1 MYSFPTVLLW
11 MTLRPT
17 IESIAFANQ
26 VDRRSNFWSKLPRS
40 TPPSYEQDQQF
51 HGREHQ
57 KDGEHQYGQK
67 FLSRL
72 ASLGFA
78 WLCAS
83 IKQKETQSVI
93 LQDSKKTEQTNMSAS
108 HTLSNHIWTYLDH
121 RLSSKQ
127 SAPLFAPR
135 HRKPLVALT
144 IPSFPD
150 LERQIS
156 RKT

>member
-93 LQDSKKTEQTNMSAS
+93 LQDSKKNRTNKYVSVTHAFKS
-108 HTLSNHIWTYLDH
+108 YLDIFGPPAQ
-121 RLSSKQ
+121 LQ
-127 SAPLFAPR
+127 TECTIVCASA
-135 HRKPLVALT
+135 
-144 IPSFPD
+144 
-150 LERQIS
+150 
-156 RKT
+156 

>member
-93 LQDSKKTEQTNMSAS
+93 LQDSKKKPNKQICQR
-108 HTLSNHIWTYLDH
+108 HTRFQIISGHIWTTG
-121 RLSSKQ
+121 
-127 SAPLFAPR
+127 SAPNRVHHCLR
-135 HRKPLVALT
+135 LGIGNHWLR
-144 IPSFPD
+144 
-150 LERQIS
+150 
-156 RKT
+156 